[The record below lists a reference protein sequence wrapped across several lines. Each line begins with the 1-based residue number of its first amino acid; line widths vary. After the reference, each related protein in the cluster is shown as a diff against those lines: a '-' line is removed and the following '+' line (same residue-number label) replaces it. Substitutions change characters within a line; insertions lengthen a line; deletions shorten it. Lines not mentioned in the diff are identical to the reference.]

1 MFDFSSIVL
10 HYSYHSVGLYAGQ
23 LRVWKFSDGKC
34 VFSKTVLHAKN
45 NKNKE
50 SSKDESGQQI
60 VHATLCRT
68 LGMIAVVTFD
78 HNIILHELASLTR
91 TKQVLPIKINL
102 ILQ

>member
-1 MFDFSSIVL
+1 M
-10 HYSYHSVGLYAGQ
+10 
-23 LRVWKFSDGKC
+23 
-34 VFSKTVLHAKN
+34 FSKTVLQAKN

-60 VHATLCRT
+60 VHATLCCT

-78 HNIILHELASLTR
+78 HNIVLHELASLTR

-102 ILQ
+102 VLQ

>member
-1 MFDFSSIVL
+1 M
-10 HYSYHSVGLYAGQ
+10 
-23 LRVWKFSDGKC
+23 
-34 VFSKTVLHAKN
+34 FSKTVLHAKN

-50 SSKDESGQQI
+50 SSKDGSGQQI

-91 TKQVLPIKINL
+91 TKQVLPIKINYFGPTMNEMVL
-102 ILQ
+102 YKLSIYGTNNVPNHLE